1 MLTSPRRFPSRLGLG
16 LLTTSLLLAA
26 CATTPPADRSV
37 TIKRDH
43 YGIPHIYADS
53 TYGLFYG
60 YAYAVATDRL
70 YQMEIAKRSGWGTV
84 AEVLGPDFLELDKV
98 THTNIDPDSIRQQL
112 AALSNEDRAMF
123 EGYAAGFTQRVREVK
138 AQPDTLMP
146 KEFLDKGFEPTE
158 WQPED
163 IAMVW
168 VGLILNRFF
177 AGTAEVANLNL
188 LETLKADQGAERGEQ
203 LYKQLRWLNDP
214 TAPTIIPQ
222 PEVKTALA
230 DLPRHL
236 QALSS
241 QAAQDYLHKQALALG
256 PTVAAGTPTASNAWL
271 LGPAK
276 TTHGHAVL
284 YNGPQQGWYTP
295 SITYSVG
302 LHGAGY
308 DLTGS
313 TAVALPAIL
322 FGTNGQIAWGSTVG
336 SLDTND
342 VYQLRLKEGDPHRYW
357 YNNAWR
363 PMEHKQ
369 VRIKVRGQDDVM
381 LDVYRAAQGYVSSWD
396 QKNNTAYANRR
407 SWEGREIETLLGW
420 AHAAK
425 ARNWEEFMAQAARV
439 SASITWFY
447 ADTKNNIGAAAL
459 GLLPQRPARQAIQ
472 FPAAGDGS
480 MEWQG
485 FLSFDHNPKILN
497 PQQAYIASWN
507 NKAYS
512 ALLADNSN
520 FSYVDR
526 VQELL
531 APLQAK
537 QRLSDEEI
545 WGIDSLGARSDL
557 NARYFVPFIQEAAQL
572 PHASALARQAA
583 EQLKGW
589 DYKLHVSNDGKH
601 YEGSAPAIMQ
611 AWMHAAVPVFL
622 QGRLPDSIYKTYTQN
637 LYPAMD
643 DPRSAQPAAAAKLI
657 WNAIQG
663 PAAGVPQTIDFLQGR
678 PAPELVLEALEK
690 AVVHLQK
697 LQGAQPAQ
705 WRAPAVSMLFAAR
718 NAIGVPWSD
727 PAYEHRVTPYLNTGS
742 ARFQYVM
749 DPSGVRMCSIM
760 PPGQSGFINPKGQAD
775 PHYSDQLDMFASFK
789 CKRDAI
795 SASDID
801 SASETTQTLHY

>member
-222 PEVKTALA
+222 PEAKTALA

-425 ARNWEEFMAQAARV
+425 ARNWEEFMAQATRV

-572 PHASALARQAA
+572 PDRKS
-583 EQLKGW
+583 
-589 DYKLHVSNDGKH
+589 
-601 YEGSAPAIMQ
+601 
-611 AWMHAAVPVFL
+611 
-622 QGRLPDSIYKTYTQN
+622 
-637 LYPAMD
+637 
-643 DPRSAQPAAAAKLI
+643 
-657 WNAIQG
+657 
-663 PAAGVPQTIDFLQGR
+663 
-678 PAPELVLEALEK
+678 
-690 AVVHLQK
+690 VV
-697 LQGAQPAQ
+697 
-705 WRAPAVSMLFAAR
+705 
-718 NAIGVPWSD
+718 
-727 PAYEHRVTPYLNTGS
+727 
-742 ARFQYVM
+742 
-749 DPSGVRMCSIM
+749 
-760 PPGQSGFINPKGQAD
+760 
-775 PHYSDQLDMFASFK
+775 
-789 CKRDAI
+789 
-795 SASDID
+795 
-801 SASETTQTLHY
+801 

>member
-222 PEVKTALA
+222 PEAKTALA

-637 LYPAMD
+637 LYPVMD